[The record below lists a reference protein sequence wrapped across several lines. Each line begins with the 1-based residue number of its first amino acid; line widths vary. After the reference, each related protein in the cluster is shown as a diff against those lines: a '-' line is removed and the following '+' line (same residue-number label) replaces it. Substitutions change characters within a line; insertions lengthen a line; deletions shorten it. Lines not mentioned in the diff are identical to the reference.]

1 MLHFIGFLITGLVA
15 GLLARAIMPGRQD
28 LSIGKTTILGMIGA
42 VLVGFLGRAV
52 GWYGPDDGAG
62 FIAST
67 IGAIAALAIY
77 ISMSKRGSIGSSRSD
92 TNFPRKAA

>member
-15 GLLARAIMPGRQD
+15 GLLARAILPGRQD
-28 LSIGKTTILGMIGA
+28 LSIAKTTILGMIGA

-67 IGAIAALAIY
+67 IGAIAVLVIY
-77 ISMSKRGSIGSSRSD
+77 ITATKKGSIGSRRSD